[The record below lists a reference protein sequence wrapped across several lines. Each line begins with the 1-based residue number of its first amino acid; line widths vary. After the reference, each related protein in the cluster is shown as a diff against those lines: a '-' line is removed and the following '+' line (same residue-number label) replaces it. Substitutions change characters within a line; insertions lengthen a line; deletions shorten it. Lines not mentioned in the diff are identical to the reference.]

1 MLTIASA
8 ASSGP
13 DILLVCG
20 CKGTTFPASFPEN
33 APTQDKPNS
42 LLLLCHNQYFILSIL
57 LLVLYH

>member
-20 CKGTTFPASFPEN
+20 CKGTTFPASFPFN
-33 APTQDKPNS
+33 ILILDKPK
-42 LLLLCHNQYFILSIL
+42 I
-57 LLVLYH
+57 

>member
-20 CKGTTFPASFPEN
+20 CKDTTFPKTYSQN
-33 APTQDKPNS
+33 TLIQNKPKLQYAHNS
-42 LLLLCHNQYFILSIL
+42 
-57 LLVLYH
+57 